1 VSTTTRWVIDPT
13 HSSAEFR
20 VPNFWGLVKVKGH
33 FDRIDGWLEVNDK
46 GSRRLELIID
56 AASVNTGN
64 RQRDEHLRGTDFLD
78 TERHPDVRFVSS
90 QVSEADDGDLHVQG
104 ELLAAGDRVALELQP
119 TVRQIDDQI
128 EIDASTTVDQRR
140 LGMTWSPLGIART
153 PTVLTVHAQLHPQ
166 R

>member
-1 VSTTTRWVIDPT
+1 MSTTTRWVIDPA

-33 FDRIDGWLEVNDK
+33 FDRIDGWLEIDDN

-64 RQRDEHLRGTDFLD
+64 RKRDEHLRSADFFD
-78 TERHPDVRFVSS
+78 TERHPDVHFVSS
-90 QVSEADDGDLHVQG
+90 QVSDDEDGHLHVQG
-104 ELLAAGDRVALELQP
+104 ELLAGGDRVALDLRP
-119 TVRQIDDQI
+119 TLRQADDRF
-128 EIDASTTVDQRR
+128 EIDASTTVDQRQ
-140 LGMTWSPLGIART
+140 LGMTWSPLGIVRT
-153 PTVLTVHAQLHPQ
+153 PTVLTVHAHLRP